1 MKLIDGSLWILL
13 KKCYLVF
20 VIDMFM
26 IVSMFVFNNFYP
38 ISYNNEYDFL
48 NFLLTILVGGGVYLI
63 MALVLIKIFVF
74 LLLIKSLLKIDE
86 PSLLKLIVLIYLKYS
101 CCFILLYEP

>member
-1 MKLIDGSLWILL
+1 MIDGSLWILL

-63 MALVLIKIFVF
+63 MALVLIKDIRFF
-74 LLLIKSLLKIDE
+74 IANKIIA
-86 PSLLKLIVLIYLKYS
+86 KN
-101 CCFILLYEP
+101 

>member
-1 MKLIDGSLWILL
+1 MDSF

-38 ISYNNEYDFL
+38 ISYNNEYDF
-48 NFLLTILVGGGVYLI
+48 
-63 MALVLIKIFVF
+63 
-74 LLLIKSLLKIDE
+74 
-86 PSLLKLIVLIYLKYS
+86 
-101 CCFILLYEP
+101 